1 MNINIKS
8 KYLEQNKTY
17 WYVEFIDLLNA
28 SHTANIEKI
37 QLIFKKNNAI
47 LFNKILK
54 LYKDFKIYIDNEEQS
69 LYQLTK
75 DYFPLQGEL
84 INHIDIDMDME
95 IAGNHENKVKSIKIY
110 TNKGTSEDTELIG
123 DMIE

>member
-54 LYKDFKIYIDNEEQS
+54 LYKDFKIYIDNEEQL

-75 DYFPLQGEL
+75 NYFPLQGEL
-84 INHIDIDMDME
+84 INHIDIDMNME

>member
-47 LFNKILK
+47 LLNKILK

-75 DYFPLQGEL
+75 NYFPLQGEL
-84 INHIDIDMDME
+84 INHIDIDMNME

>member
-17 WYVEFIDLLNA
+17 WYVEFVDLLNA
-28 SHTANIEKI
+28 SHAANIEKV

-75 DYFPLQGEL
+75 DYFPLEGEL
-84 INHIDIDMDME
+84 INHIDINMNME

>member
-1 MNINIKS
+1 MNVNIKS

-17 WYVEFIDLLNA
+17 WYAEFVDLLNA
-28 SHTANIEKI
+28 SHTANIEKV
-37 QLIFKKNNAI
+37 QLVIKKNNSI

-54 LYKDFKIYIDNEEQS
+54 LYEDFKIYVDNKEES
-69 LYQLTK
+69 LYRLTK
-75 DYFPLQGEL
+75 EYFPLEGEL
-84 INHIDIDMDME
+84 INHIDIDMNME

>member
-54 LYKDFKIYIDNEEQS
+54 LYKEFKIYIDNEEQS

-75 DYFPLQGEL
+75 NYFPLQGEL
-84 INHIDIDMDME
+84 INHIDIDMNME
-95 IAGNHENKVKSIKIY
+95 IEGNHENKVKSIKIY

>member
-37 QLIFKKNNAI
+37 QLIFKKNNTI

-75 DYFPLQGEL
+75 NYFPLQGEL
-84 INHIDIDMDME
+84 INHIDIDMNME
-95 IAGNHENKVKSIKIY
+95 IEGNHENKVKSIKIY

>member
-8 KYLEQNKTY
+8 KYLEQNKIY
-17 WYVEFIDLLNA
+17 WYVEFVDLLNA

-75 DYFPLQGEL
+75 DYFPLEGEL
-84 INHIDIDMDME
+84 INHIDINMNME

>member
-75 DYFPLQGEL
+75 NYFPLQGEL
-84 INHIDIDMDME
+84 INHIDIDMNME